1 MKQNYD
7 GFPTIST
14 GKMMEYLEKEFD
26 YLKLKY
32 MIDDKC
38 LLGRLEKLEKNEQ
51 YGRLQ
56 KLPPSYIGKTVN
68 SVYGF
73 HYKSRLHSI
82 NNFSNVWR
90 KVINNFLNIKGLE
103 LLFNEH
109 YYDFEWDMHLEV
121 DFEKSSSVY
130 YRDHMEHQIRNMYMM
145 LMMLDKYGFDKII
158 KDNFLNNSKSKV
170 SEYVSTRFNDLIE
183 QRVFN
188 SEKQSL
194 LVECSKSY
202 HLKIL
207 NTFLNENKE
216 FVEVLRSNDKREIIR
231 VLFSFLKKNN
241 FLNFNDEL
249 RDSFYSFFNVN
260 IKGER
265 ILEKKPQ
272 KSINKNNLISWIN
285 KGVNDEI
292 LLKAYYSEYT
302 MNYIIYSATII
313 SALFHDISYP
323 LCFFMNMQR
332 RVGQYLPS
340 MNAFTH
346 NTEADIDRI
355 VSVLQPSLLFVL
367 VSEKEIRAK
376 LAKNQ
381 KKYDHGVF
389 SAISL
394 LLAFYE
400 SGRIHQLSKDKQISI
415 ELAALAIY
423 NHNFSY
429 YINDDEK
436 EYYRPVFL
444 QNPISFLLKMCDD
457 LQEWDR
463 KYFELSQKSESVYC
477 PYCLSP
483 LVSYK
488 RYDEEGDM
496 KEQLICCCKGS
507 HYEKEQFFSSRNMY
521 TVTTCN
527 SIDIEKCESGDKYN
541 LIFRLNY
548 NLVDLLHMSQIS
560 NTYSWYRAKELRK
573 LKVLLLNQ
581 KYYSNEKSDNKI
593 NNIYLDYTMTSNP
606 IFLKSKII
614 LTYIIVAILGKHH
627 IFETEAI
634 EETFREN
641 VSKVFPIL
649 SEKLS
654 VDLKENADKRYDEDA
669 FLDFF
674 VSQANISLRNGLSSL
689 KPIEIFSLY
698 FYNQLIESCITSN
711 KKNLEKI
718 VVDEYNFLHP
728 NLQIN
733 TSKIDEY
740 LRQVSCIFEEH
751 IENACAE
758 TLLSLCFEYFQHP
771 GALSLKQRKE
781 SMSIKGVLRKKTRFY
796 LKLASY
802 ILDSTVSPPTLLD
815 NEKDF
820 ISDLTQSA
828 YSPYSGNNTR
838 FKEVVENLLSDA
850 YKIISNQV
858 NVYDSNDFDEY
869 GYEIQYKTQK
879 DILYS
884 IELYCNPINWY
895 QGSSED
901 YRNFS
906 FKNLDF
912 HSDLFLFEVLGK
924 KIKEEQEAR
933 INKQTKPKEDQA
945 SN

>member
-1 MKQNYD
+1 MIYDYD
-7 GFPTIST
+7 GFPSIST
-14 GKMMEYLEKEFD
+14 EKMMNYLEEKFD

-32 MIDDKC
+32 LIDDES
-38 LLGRLEKLEKNEQ
+38 LLSELEKLEKNEQ

-158 KDNFLNNSKSKV
+158 KENFLHNPKSKV
-170 SEYVSTRFNDLIE
+170 SEYVSTRFADFID
-183 QRVFN
+183 QRSFN
-188 SEKQSL
+188 SERRALMLK
-194 LVECSKSY
+194 CSKSY
-202 HLKIL
+202 HLK
-207 NTFLNENKE
+207 TFSSFWDENIELDK
-216 FVEVLRSNDKREIIR
+216 VIRSGDKRKLIK
-231 VLFSFLKKNN
+231 VLFDFFKKTN

-249 RDSFYSFFNVN
+249 RDSFYSYFNTN
-260 IKGER
+260 INGKKVFER
-265 ILEKKPQ
+265 KTQ
-272 KSINKNNLISWIN
+272 KNINKNNLISWISCS
-285 KGVNDEI
+285 VDEEI
-292 LLKAYYSEYT
+292 LLKAYYAEYT

-367 VSEKEIRAK
+367 VSEKEIRNK
-376 LAKNQ
+376 LAKSQ
-381 KKYDHGVF
+381 EKYDHGVF

-394 LLAFYE
+394 LLSFYE
-400 SGRIHQLSKDKQISI
+400 SGRIHQLSKDKQIAI

-429 YINDDEK
+429 YINDKDEK

-444 QNPISFLLKMCDD
+444 QNPISFILKMCDD

-463 KYFELSQKSESVYC
+463 KYFELSQRSESVFC

-488 RYDEEGDM
+488 KYNENGDM
-496 KEQLICCCKGS
+496 EERLICCCNS
-507 HYEKEQFFSSRNMY
+507 SNYEKEQFFSSRNMY

-527 SIDIEKCESGDKYN
+527 SIDIEKRESGEKYN

-548 NLVDLLHMSQIS
+548 NLIDLLHMSQIS
-560 NTYSWYRAKELRK
+560 STYSWYRAKELRK

-581 KYYSNEKSDNKI
+581 KYYSNDKSDNRI
-593 NNIYLDYTMTSNP
+593 NNIYLDYTMSNNP

-614 LTYIIVAILGKHH
+614 LSYIIIAILGKHH
-627 IFETEAI
+627 IFETKEI
-634 EETFREN
+634 IETFRRN
-641 VSKVFPIL
+641 VFKTFPVISK
-649 SEKLS
+649 KLS
-654 VDLKENADKRYDEDA
+654 VDLKKNADKQYDEDA
-669 FLDFF
+669 FWDFF
-674 VSQANISLRNGLSSL
+674 VSQANNSFKNELYSL
-689 KPIEIFSLY
+689 KPVDLFSLY

-711 KKNLEKI
+711 KKKLEKI
-718 VVDEYNFLHP
+718 VVDEYNSLHP

-740 LRQVSCIFEEH
+740 LRQISCVFEEN

-758 TLLSLCFEYFQHP
+758 ILLSLCFKYAKDEDL
-771 GALSLKQRKE
+771 LSDEQIKERIIRKE
-781 SMSIKGVLRKKTRFY
+781 SLRKKLCFY
-796 LKLASY
+796 LKLASH
-802 ILDSTVSPPTLLD
+802 ILDSAISPPSFLES
-815 NEKDF
+815 EKDF
-820 ISDLTQSA
+820 ISDLTQSP
-828 YSPYSGNNTR
+828 YSPYSGDNTR
-838 FKEVVENLLSDA
+838 FKEVVDNLLSDT

-858 NVYDSNDFDEY
+858 NVYDSDNFDKY
-869 GYEIQYKTQK
+869 SYEIQYKTKK

-895 QGSSED
+895 QGSSDE
-901 YRNFS
+901 YQKFS
-906 FKNLDF
+906 TDNLDF
-912 HSDLFLFEVLGK
+912 HSDLYLFEILGK
-924 KIKEEQEAR
+924 EIKKIQQDRIEKIKE
-933 INKQTKPKEDQA
+933 
-945 SN
+945 